1 MVNMTNLLNMEGMML
16 IMILIGVLFSRK
28 KIITKEARRCLT
40 DVTINLLIPCNMIAA
55 FLNADRSQLAELAM
69 MMVVACVVQV
79 FQLIV
84 SQVLYRKKEP
94 GVRSV
99 MRYSTLTS
107 NAGFLGNPMVEGM
120 YGQEGLVLASVALV
134 PIRLFLWTA
143 GLACY
148 VPVNKKNVVKTALTH
163 PCILSVIIG
172 ILLLLFPVTLPTF
185 VTDTISSFSTAMTPM
200 TMLLIGCILAEADM
214 RTLITK
220 DTVRICFTRLVVMP
234 ACVLIGVKLAGLPT
248 LMASVMVVLI
258 AMPVATTTAI
268 LADRYDGD
276 AEFATKLVVLSTI
289 LSLITIPVWSMI
301 LEMVL

>member
-1 MVNMTNLLNMEGMML
+1 MVDMTNLLNMEGMML
-16 IMILIGVLFSRK
+16 IMILIGVLFSKK

-55 FLNADRSQLAELAM
+55 FLSADRSQISELVTVMIA
-69 MMVVACVVQV
+69 ACVIQV

-84 SQVLYRKKEP
+84 SQLLYRKKEP

-120 YGQEGLVLASVALV
+120 YGQDGLVLASVALV

-163 PCILSVIIG
+163 PCIISVILG
-172 ILLLLFPVTLPTF
+172 ILLLIFPITLPTF
-185 VTDTISSFSTAMTPM
+185 LTDTITSFSKAMTPM

-214 RTLITK
+214 KTLVTK
-220 DTVRICFTRLVVMP
+220 DTVRICFTRLIAMP
-234 ACVLIGVKLAGLPT
+234 ACVFVGVKLVGLPT
-248 LMASVMVVLI
+248 LMASVCVILI

-289 LSLITIPVWSMI
+289 LSLITIPVWSI
-301 LEMVL
+301 VLETFL